1 MGQPLMCVAGWLVWV
16 RGSNGIVVGNA
27 FVDDEGM
34 GDEGVMDSKEVIGS
48 DTLGSVDEELM
59 LAS

>member
-1 MGQPLMCVAGWLVWV
+1 MGDKGL
-16 RGSNGIVVGNA
+16 
-27 FVDDEGM
+27 
-34 GDEGVMDSKEVIGS
+34 GDEGIMDSKEVIGS